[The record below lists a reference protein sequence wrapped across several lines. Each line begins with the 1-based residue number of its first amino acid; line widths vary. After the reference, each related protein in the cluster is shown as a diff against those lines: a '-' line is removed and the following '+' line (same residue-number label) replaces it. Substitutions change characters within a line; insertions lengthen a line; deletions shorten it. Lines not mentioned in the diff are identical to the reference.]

1 MAFFDNLFGKGKSF
15 SDRMRYVEDFRM
27 EEYQDDRGKL
37 RRRAVYVG
45 TWTVLKETGGK
56 TLAILIGAAVLA
68 IAAAVLLLTTLLTT
82 HASSGSLL
90 VMIPMY
96 VALLPAFYLLM
107 GAFSLPYRQKPMRRD
122 QFMHGIT
129 RMQRSSV
136 AILAFVAVG
145 IVASFI
151 YRIAKNDWMFLK
163 GDVRFLVC
171 GFATVLC
178 CAGVLFLLGML
189 DTVERPNEAFKNA

>member
-15 SDRMRYVEDFRM
+15 SDRTRYVEDFRI
-27 EEYQDDRGKL
+27 EEYQDAKGRQ
-37 RRRAVYVG
+37 RRHAVYIG
-45 TWTVLKETGGK
+45 TWTELTEKGGK
-56 TLAILIGAAVLA
+56 TLAVLIGAAVLA
-68 IAAAVLLLTTLLTT
+68 AAAVVLLLMALLTT

-96 VALLPAFYLLM
+96 IALLPAFYLLM

-136 AILAFVAVG
+136 AILAFITVG
-145 IVASFI
+145 IIASFV
-151 YRIAKNDWMFLK
+151 YRIAQHDWMFLK

-171 GFATVLC
+171 GFASALC
-178 CAGVLFLLGML
+178 CAGILFLLGML